1 MFNLN
6 DMAVFTKV
14 VEAGSFTGAARLL
27 GLPKSTVSRKVSLLE
42 ERLGVR
48 LLERTTRALKLTEI
62 GAAYFEHCSRIVS
75 DAEEANLAVTQMQAT
90 PRGRLR
96 ITAPTEFGSLYLG
109 EIVATYLKHFPQVQV
124 EVELSNRVV
133 DLIEEGFDLAIRAG
147 SLPDSSLIA
156 RKLANEKVFICA
168 SPAYL
173 EEHGQPLTPD
183 DLSAH
188 EMILAPAS
196 PRRHI
201 KLIAEQG
208 ASATVAIRGSLQVNS
223 LAMARDAAATG
234 LGLVALPEMICWE
247 DLRNGR
253 LQVALEGWTL
263 PGTGIYAVY
272 PSPRHLSTKVKTF
285 IDFLQEKLTP
295 PPWRAA

>member
-14 VEAGSFTGAARLL
+14 VEAGSFTGAAKAL
-27 GLPKSTVSRKVSLLE
+27 GLPKSTVSRKISQLE
-42 ERLGVR
+42 ESLGVR

-62 GAAYFEHCSRIVS
+62 GAGYYEHCARIVS
-75 DAEEANLAVTQMQAT
+75 EAEEANLAVSQMQAT

-109 EIVATYLKHFPQVQV
+109 EAVAEYLQQYPLVQV
-124 EVELSNRVV
+124 EAELTNRVV
-133 DLIEEGFDLAIRAG
+133 DLIDEGFDLAIRAG

-156 RKLANEKVFICA
+156 RKLASEGVYICA

-173 EEHGQPLTPD
+173 KNRGKPQKPD
-183 DLSAH
+183 DLAAH
-188 EMILAPAS
+188 QMILAPAS
-196 PRRHI
+196 PHSHI
-201 KLIAEQG
+201 KLISEQG
-208 ASATVAIRGSLQVNS
+208 TSANVPIRGSLQVNS
-223 LAMARDAAATG
+223 LAMARDAATAG

-247 DLRNGR
+247 DLRCGR
-253 LQVALEGWTL
+253 LQVALAGWKL

-272 PSPRHLSTKVKTF
+272 PSPRHLSIKVKTF
-285 IDFLQEKLTP
+285 IDFLQAKLSP
-295 PPWRAA
+295 PPWKNG